1 MAFIK
6 TKEVLRLVVLN
17 NDDNIVSEVNVKFS
31 AYDDAVSGGYVF
43 NTDVPVNLDTDV
55 DTSSESF
62 VQFDNLTEDIV
73 LGWCSDQITDLE
85 SACESL
91 INERNNPPAP
101 PTVEKSIPW

>member
-6 TKEVLRLVVLN
+6 TKTVLRLVVLN

-31 AYDDAVSGGYVF
+31 AYDDAVSNGYVF
-43 NTDVPVNLDTDV
+43 NTDFPVNLDTDV